1 METLFILIPLGL
13 ILLGLAFWAFI
24 WAVNKNQFD
33 DLESPAQDIIFDDRQ
48 SEECRKK
55 ATPSGLHSN
64 AGFDIKKHD

>member
-13 ILLGLAFWAFI
+13 ILLAVAFWAFL

-48 SEECRKK
+48 SEETRKNK
-55 ATPSGLHSN
+55 AQAKPKTDSG
-64 AGFDIKKHD
+64 IKKHD

>member
-13 ILLGLAFWAFI
+13 LLLALALWAFF

-48 SEECRKK
+48 SEESRKK
-55 ATPSGLHSN
+55 PAELQSGTNPENKPH
-64 AGFDIKKHD
+64 A

>member
-48 SEECRKK
+48 SEESRKNSRP
-55 ATPSGLHSN
+55 AEPQPN
-64 AGFDIKKHD
+64 ADSDIKKHD

>member
-13 ILLGLAFWAFI
+13 ILLAVAFWAFI

-48 SEECRKK
+48 SEESRKNK
-55 ATPSGLHSN
+55 TLAKPLPNADSGLE
-64 AGFDIKKHD
+64 KHD

>member
-13 ILLGLAFWAFI
+13 ILLAVAFWAFL

-48 SEECRKK
+48 SEENRKNK
-55 ATPSGLHSN
+55 ALAKPKIDSG
-64 AGFDIKKHD
+64 IKKHD

>member
-13 ILLGLAFWAFI
+13 ILLGFAFWAFI

-48 SEECRKK
+48 FEEERKNS
-55 ATPSGLHSN
+55 TPIQPQ
-64 AGFDIKKHD
+64 ADADIEKND

>member
-13 ILLGLAFWAFI
+13 ILLAVAFWAFI

-48 SEECRKK
+48 SEESRKTK
-55 ATPSGLHSN
+55 TPTKPQSS
-64 AGFDIKKHD
+64 ADISIKKHD

>member
-13 ILLGLAFWAFI
+13 ILLALAFWAFI

-48 SEECRKK
+48 SEEVRKNKTPAKPLPK
-55 ATPSGLHSN
+55 ADSG
-64 AGFDIKKHD
+64 IKKND